1 MGRNKNWGEKE
12 KVRNAASQAKVKK
25 SKSKEKDEEPAS
37 KESSECNR
45 IKAVPDAGTGGSGVK
60 TGKARKAQGTPS
72 NFRINFL
79 FQTLLNCH

>member
-37 KESSECNR
+37 KEGSEDKRNR
-45 IKAVPDAGTGGSGVK
+45 AVPDAGTGGSGVK
-60 TGKARKAQGTPS
+60 TGKARKAQGTPLS
-72 NFRINFL
+72 FRIKFL
-79 FQTLLNCH
+79 FQA